1 MGAEI
6 AREMAREGANLTIV
20 GRDEDRLKETER
32 DVAEAGAKCTSV
44 LIDIRDEDA
53 SSQIVN
59 AAIEAFGRINVVVH
73 CAGIFEP
80 VPFDEATLESLDRQW
95 EVNVRAPFAITQA
108 ALPHMG
114 PGSSVIVITSL
125 AGKVGFPQST
135 AYCATKG
142 AQELFVRSLATE
154 LAPRKIRVN
163 AVAPG
168 NIHTLMNKQ
177 TYADDPAYM
186 QRLIDRTPAK
196 RIGNVDDIAPAVVFL
211 ASDGAR
217 FIYGTT
223 LAVDGGWT
231 AQ

>member
-6 AREMAREGANLTIV
+6 AREMAREGANVTVV
-20 GRDEDRLKETER
+20 GRDADRLKQTER
-32 DVAEAGAKCTSV
+32 DVTDAGAKCTSV
-44 LIDIRDEDA
+44 LIDIRDDDA
-53 SSQIVN
+53 PRRIVD
-59 AAIEAFGRINVVVH
+59 AATEAFGAIDVLVH

-114 PGSSVIVITSL
+114 EGSSIIVITSL

-154 LAPRKIRVN
+154 LATRGIRVN

-168 NIHTLMNKQ
+168 NVHTLMNKES
-177 TYADDPAYM
+177 YAADPAYM

-196 RIGNVDDIAPAVVFL
+196 RIGEVEDIAPAVVFL
-211 ASDGAR
+211 ASEGAR
-217 FIYGTT
+217 FIYGATI
-223 LAVDGGWT
+223 AVDGGWT